1 VATEA
6 RLESG
11 SDVVRCSECGEPLD
25 SNIDAWITRPQTVAT
40 YATAYPW
47 CPNEDCP
54 SNSRSGADLPESGV
68 RLRGLPDQ
76 NCRDDD

>member
-1 VATEA
+1 
-6 RLESG
+6 
-11 SDVVRCSECGEPLD
+11 VVRCSECGERLE

-40 YATAYPW
+40 HATAYPW

-54 SNSRSGADLPESGV
+54 SNTLSDAEAPESGV

-76 NCRDDD
+76 NGRDGE